1 MVRAVWQYFQKSESV
16 VTVKL
21 QVVEGRVQ
29 IAVCACVLNGSLK
42 YSVFLDSMGGLL
54 EGVLPWDSIVF
65 PENLKRSFGQCCR
78 HLVTERKNSGVLL
91 VDFCARHRL
100 T

>member
-1 MVRAVWQYFQKSESV
+1 MEHGESSMAVLFFFSQKSERV

-21 QVVEGRVQ
+21 QVVEGRAQ
-29 IAVCACVLNGSLK
+29 IAVCACVLSGSLK

-65 PENLKRSFGQCCR
+65 PENLNA
-78 HLVTERKNSGVLL
+78 HLGNA
-91 VDFCARHRL
+91 VDAW
-100 T
+100 